1 MQSKHR
7 TAPCSSIMASP
18 SSNNTNDA
26 HEEKAVRPSLTL
38 SQRQQLQTEDECAP
52 FFVDLTTLPASQL
65 EHLRETGLLSLDGDH
80 IQLLPSQHRDYL
92 HSIAEHPLHA
102 SFVSLDSSR
111 PWMMYWCWH
120 ACDLLNQSPDV
131 RVQERTVTSLRDCF
145 TSCTVQL
152 PRTLVEQDAQLQK
165 LWNTEQQQQQQQDT
179 PRGPENY
186 TSRNMRTFTNAGG
199 FGGGVDQMPHAATTY
214 AAVLCLCLLSV
225 PSAVQLLEEIRWQL
239 YPWLWSLLVDGSDDD
254 DEDKG
259 RFRMHQDGELD
270 VRATYCVLV
279 VAKLLNIWPDH
290 WWRTTTTPTTVL
302 ATPSDVAN
310 AVCRCQ
316 TWEGGLAGEP
326 GGEAHGGYTYCG
338 VAALYLLDSLHQLD
352 LDSLLGWLSRR
363 QMTYEGGYSGRS
375 NKLVDGCYS
384 FWQGAAVVLTSWSVQ
399 EQQQQKS
406 DKVNNLPTEPR
417 QPKDPWLVA
426 SKETDT
432 TTATPKSALFN
443 AAPLERYILLCCQDV
458 NGGLRDKPSKGR
470 DFYHSCYCLSGLA
483 MAQQHATDPH
493 YPSPNCHLP
502 RTHPVYNLRVE
513 HVVRILRH
521 FESLDDEDHQDKT
534 SLTAVE

>member
-1 MQSKHR
+1 
-7 TAPCSSIMASP
+7 MASP
-18 SSNNTNDA
+18 SSNNPNNA
-26 HEEKAVRPSLTL
+26 HEEKDVVRFPLTL

-52 FFVDLTTLPASQL
+52 FFVDLSTLPASQL
-65 EHLRETGLLSLDGDH
+65 EHLRETGLLSLDGEH
-80 IQLLPSQHRDYL
+80 IQLLSQHRDYL
-92 HSIAEHPLHA
+92 HSIAGDHPLHA

-120 ACDLLNQSPDV
+120 ACDLLNQRPDAS
-131 RVQERTVTSLRDCF
+131 VQERTVTSLRDCF
-145 TSCTVQL
+145 TPCTVQL
-152 PRTLVEQDAQLQK
+152 PRTLVQQDARLQK
-165 LWNTEQQQQQQQDT
+165 LWNMEQQQQGQPQDT
-179 PRGPENY
+179 STTDHGHSQD
-186 TSRNMRTFTNAGG
+186 TSSNEILTFTNAGG
-199 FGGGVDQMPHAATTY
+199 FGGGVEQMPHAATTY
-214 AAVLCLCLLSV
+214 AAVLCLCLLQV
-225 PSAVQLLEEIRWQL
+225 PSAVQLLEQIRWQL
-239 YPWLWSLLVDGSDDD
+239 YPWLWSLLVVSDGDDD
-254 DEDKG
+254 DDKG

-290 WWRTTTTPTTVL
+290 W
-302 ATPSDVAN
+302 PSDVAN
-310 AVCRCQ
+310 AVCHCQ

-363 QMTYEGGYSGRS
+363 QMSYEGGFSGRS

-384 FWQGAAVVLTSWSVQ
+384 FWQGAGVVLTSWAVQ
-399 EQQQQKS
+399 EQQKQKS
-406 DKVNNLPTEPR
+406 DKVNNLATEPR
-417 QPKDPWLVA
+417 QPEDPWLV
-426 SKETDT
+426 T

-521 FESLDDEDHQDKT
+521 FESLDDGDHKNKT
-534 SLTAVE
+534 SSTTEV